1 MSGKVINVGFIGNPN
16 CGKTTLFNAYT
27 GANLKVANWPGVT
40 VEKKEG
46 KTFYKG
52 QEFKLIDLPG
62 IYSLT
67 SYTMEEKVSRECI
80 MSDEVDVIVDVVDA
94 SCLERNLYLTL
105 QLIELGKPIVLALNM
120 MDIVEERGMEI
131 DLHRLPEMLGIP
143 AIPVSARK
151 RSGLEILMHAVAHH
165 NEYSKPGPFIHHHA
179 ASTKHPHNH
188 HSEYAMVY
196 DDVIEDK
203 IDLLIAQFKKKYP
216 EMENMRWH
224 AIKMLEQDESVMKQ
238 YPVELDGIVD
248 RSYEKDIINEK
259 YDFIEEVIDE
269 TLVNKEVKAERT
281 DRIDKIMTGK
291 WTGLPMFLLII
302 ALVFFLTFTVGD
314 WLKGYFEDGLD
325 LLTAFAENAL
335 TSVGISPMLESL
347 IVDGIISG
355 VGGILTFLP
364 NIFILFLALAFL
376 EDSGYMS
383 RVAFVMDDIMS
394 RLGLSGRA
402 FLPMLLGFGCT
413 VPAIMASRAL
423 EHRKDRLKTILVT
436 PFMSCS
442 ARLTIYVL
450 FSSMFFG
457 KYAMIACYS
466 LYLLGIVIA
475 IATAYIL
482 SKIDGSRAEHALLIE
497 LPEYKAPNARTIAQ
511 YVWEKIKDY
520 LTKAGTVIFLAS
532 IIMWVLLNFGTT
544 GYVTDISE
552 SFGSLIGKLIVPLF
566 KPLGLGYWQIVVALI
581 AGIAQ
586 KEVVV
591 SSCSVLFGIQNITT
605 AHGMSTFVET
615 LGAMGFGAANA
626 YSLMVFCLLY
636 VPCTATIATIRREV
650 GSTKMT
656 AAFVLF
662 QLAVAWVA
670 SFVIY
675 HIAGLIF

>member
-1 MSGKVINVGFIGNPN
+1 MSDKVINVGFIGNPN

-46 KTFYKG
+46 RTTYKG

-105 QLIELGKPIVLALNM
+105 QLIELGKPVVLALNM
-120 MDIVEERGMEI
+120 MDVVEERGMEI

-165 NEYSKPGPFIHHHA
+165 KEYAKQGPFIHHHA
-179 ASTKHPHNH
+179 EKTGHKHNH

-203 IDLLIAQFKKKYP
+203 IDAIIEQFRSSEP
-216 EMENMRWH
+216 EMKNMRWH
-224 AIKMLEQDESVMKQ
+224 AIKVLEQDETVLKRH
-238 YPVELDGIVD
+238 PVDTEGIVD

-269 TLVNKEVKAERT
+269 VLVNKSEKAERT
-281 DRIDKIMTGK
+281 EHVDRYMTGK
-291 WTGLPMFLLII
+291 WLGLPIFLLIM

-314 WLKGYFEDGLD
+314 WLKGYFEIGLD
-325 LLTAFAENAL
+325 MLTQ
-335 TSVGISPMLESL
+335 TVGGFLESAGVSPVIRSL
-347 IVDGIISG
+347 LVDGIISG

-376 EDSGYMS
+376 EDSGYMA
-383 RVAFVMDDIMS
+383 RVAYVMDDIMS
-394 RLGLSGRA
+394 HLGLSGRA
-402 FLPMLLGFGCT
+402 FLPMLLGFGCS

-423 EHRKDRLKTILVT
+423 EHCKDRLKTILVT

-442 ARLTIYVL
+442 ARLPIYVL

-457 KYAMIACYS
+457 EHAMIACYS
-466 LYLLGIVIA
+466 MYLLGIVVA
-475 IATAYIL
+475 ILTAFII
-482 SKIDGSRAEHALLIE
+482 SKVDGSRAEHALLIE
-497 LPEYKAPNARTIAQ
+497 LPEYKAPNARTIAV
-511 YVWEKIKDY
+511 YVWEKVKDY

-532 IIMWVLLNFGTT
+532 IIMWALLNFGTT
-544 GYVTDISE
+544 GYVTDISD
-552 SFGSLIGKLIVPLF
+552 SFGSMVGKLIVPF
-566 KPLGLGYWQIVVALI
+566 FEPLGLGYWQIVVALI
-581 AGIAQ
+581 SGIAA

-605 AHGMSTFVET
+605 AHGMDSFVAV
-615 LGAMGFGAANA
+615 LASMGFGAANA
-626 YSLMVFCLLY
+626 YALMVFCLLY

-650 GSTKMT
+650 GSAKLTCGI
-656 AAFVLF
+656 VLF
-662 QLAVAWVA
+662 QLAVAWVM
-670 SFVIY
+670 SF
-675 HIAGLIF
+675 IAFHVAVLFM